1 MNNDDDNNDTND
13 DGNDGEENCIGT
25 GGGVASDGD
34 SERLLLL
41 QLFLTRA
48 ITLKQRTTTNDWEQH
63 LNNIIDS
70 AEHPNTK

>member
-1 MNNDDDNNDTND
+1 MNNDNNDT
-13 DGNDGEENCIGT
+13 NDGEENCIGT

-34 SERLLLL
+34 SERLLL

-70 AEHPNTK
+70 AEQPNTK